1 MNHAICIGV
10 LDFVKDLRPPFK
22 EASRIL
28 RDEGIF
34 VFTAAHR
41 GPGEEP
47 EYTAGPQSTRS
58 GAIVTMYHRNA
69 DEVNCL
75 LANNRFELLG
85 SVEFFAYMDTEKSI
99 PLRLKAYVGRRI
111 RRD

>member
-1 MNHAICIGV
+1 MN
-10 LDFVKDLRPPFK
+10 PK
-22 EASRIL
+22 ETDIHL
-28 RDEGIF
+28 
-34 VFTAAHR
+34 AAQQYDRKAAEYNWR

-58 GAIVTMYHRNA
+58 CAIVTMYRRNA

-75 LANNRFELLG
+75 LENNRFELLR